1 MANVK
6 KLAPQAPAP
15 APLTEEQKKEQ
26 IVRFLTQ
33 QRGALTQGVLFNLM
47 QNPSAINREPA
58 ELAEFAVAVADATV
72 AKLFPLPAEEKT
84 EA

>member
-6 KLAPQAPAP
+6 KIAPQAPAP

-47 QNPSAINREPA
+47 QNPSALNREPA
-58 ELAEFAVAVADATV
+58 DLAEFAVAVADATIER
-72 AKLFPLPAEEKT
+72 LYPLPEEK
-84 EA
+84 A

>member
-26 IVRFLTQ
+26 IIRFLSQ
-33 QRGALTQGVLFNLM
+33 QRGAITQGVLFNLM
-47 QNPSAINREPA
+47 QNPSAFNREPA
-58 ELAEFAVAVADATV
+58 ELAEFAVAVADATIER
-72 AKLFPLPAEEKT
+72 LYPLPEEK
-84 EA
+84 A

>member
-6 KLAPQAPAP
+6 KLAPQTPAP

-33 QRGALTQGVLFNLM
+33 QRGTLTQGVLFNLM
-47 QNPSAINREPA
+47 QNPSALNREPTD
-58 ELAEFAVAVADATV
+58 LAEFAVAVADATV
-72 AKLFPLPAEEKT
+72 ARLYPLPEEK
-84 EA
+84 A

>member
-26 IVRFLTQ
+26 IIRFLSQ
-33 QRGALTQGVLFNLM
+33 QRGAITQGVLFNLM
-47 QNPSAINREPA
+47 QNPSALNREPA
-58 ELAEFAVAVADATV
+58 DLAEFAVAVADATV
-72 AKLFPLPAEEKT
+72 ARLYPLPEEK
-84 EA
+84 A

>member
-26 IVRFLTQ
+26 IIRFLSQ
-33 QRGALTQGVLFNLM
+33 QRGAITQGVLFNLM
-47 QNPSAINREPA
+47 QNPSALNREPA
-58 ELAEFAVAVADATV
+58 DLAEFAVAVADATIER
-72 AKLFPLPAEEKT
+72 LYPLPEEK
-84 EA
+84 A

>member
-26 IVRFLTQ
+26 IIRFLSQ
-33 QRGALTQGVLFNLM
+33 QRGAITQGVLFNLM
-47 QNPSAINREPA
+47 QNPSALNREPA
-58 ELAEFAVAVADATV
+58 DLAEFAVNVADATIER
-72 AKLFPLPAEEKT
+72 LYPLPEEK
-84 EA
+84 A